1 MLTLKYYDAIKKAQS
16 DTASAAPAP
25 LTPFDLDDL
34 GADTTLKRWTTW
46 GFGWL
51 LRGALHLFREVWPNP
66 QFGRLIVVTRDSDVR
81 DVLAQPGLYE
91 VPYGLE
97 MTELAGGTNF
107 VLGLEGPDHDRQNAI
122 IRSVLRPSDLGRIR
136 QLSAHYTGILLDA
149 SGGRIDV
156 MKDLMTRVAT
166 ETCCGYFGLDPDDPD
181 AFAEWAM
188 SISALLF
195 ADPFGN
201 AATRRLALNGAAQVR
216 EVIDRA
222 IARARAAPETDTVVG
237 RLVAQL
243 GDGVVTEGEIRAI
256 LVGLV
261 TGFIP
266 TNTLAAG
273 KMLEELLGRPGVW
286 KDAIDC
292 AGRDDVAGLEA
303 ILLEAG
309 RLNPA
314 LAPGQWRYATA
325 DGVIA
330 HNTSRQRRVKAGSV
344 LMVATMSALRDKRAF
359 VSPGAFR
366 ADRPNQ
372 SGLMFGDGAHA
383 CLGMHVAIAQI
394 TEVFHGL
401 LKQSGL
407 RAAAGSTGAIGW
419 VGPFPRRLDMEFE
432 PRVAPQTQNMIV
444 ICAPVRGGADL
455 DSLRAQIAALGNPAK
470 PELVAAFAATG
481 LIHFASMT
489 LIDAGTAD
497 QPAPHLLLELN
508 ADGAADAAIR
518 AVVREAGAWLGP
530 IFAQAD
536 APAGTAL
543 IDILRDNTLD
553 LQTRPWGA
561 IGLNFNGT
569 PEFAV
574 ADIVRQRELAQFA
587 TDALEEYLKN
597 HACLG
602 SRAMVALGYVRKL
615 IKQDPELKRLIDQS
629 PESPRKARLQDL
641 FARGAAFTAYLIR
654 PSRRRL
660 QISDWVPR
668 TGTESLLAMANST
681 TFRWIGAIVVG
692 LVLIA
697 SQAIYFAIEPYS
709 DATYTGRIALAVVG
723 GLLLVALKLAVLG
736 GLFLLVLRWY
746 ENSDVPD
753 DSDPDLAK
761 VRAIAASE
769 NHPGFVQNHITA
781 VTALKP
787 GWFRKLTLALSLWGI
802 KELVT
807 NFYRP
812 GFVLNMGTIHKA
824 KWFRPPGTDKLIFLA
839 NYDGSWESYLE
850 DFVMKAHAGQSAAWS
865 NGVGFPRTR
874 FLIYDGAQD
883 GDRFKRWVRRQQV
896 PTQFWFNRY
905 PKLTTDEIR
914 RNAMI
919 HDGLVRA
926 STDSAARA
934 WLDCFGSMTRPDDAI
949 ETPEVQSL
957 VFRAMGQ
964 LDYTATAL
972 LRLPADQAG
981 KAWLSAIMPEAGL
994 LHDPAAPRPSV
1005 SAITF
1010 GDRPF
1015 TGGDAAH
1022 NVATFVAF
1030 SASGLAKLGLPA
1042 RSANDGLTTFPTA
1055 FNIGMSQRA
1064 NILRD
1069 TGSSQP
1075 ERWDWVDAA
1084 LDGHGDVAAA
1094 DAALFVYGNSPEV
1107 CRAALDQHAAL
1118 LGGRDALLYVV
1129 DTRPATV
1136 DVEVEENGER
1146 KRKVVTSLD
1155 YEHFGFVD
1163 GISQPVIRGTQRF
1176 AKGVPARDIVE
1187 PGEFIL
1193 GYRNNQGYFP
1203 PSATVA
1209 SSSDPANHLPILPD
1223 ALPSRFPN
1231 FRSDTP
1237 AKPVRDFGRNG
1248 TFLAIRQFVQDVDGF
1263 KAFTEA
1269 KAQELSKYRD
1279 LAAVIGEPPT
1289 ADWVA
1294 AKMMGRWRSGVPLVD
1309 KPNSTSFNNRRG
1321 KSRNDADRAYDRDND
1336 FSYGQDDPQGLHCP
1350 FGAHIR
1356 RANPRDSL
1364 QPDDPM
1370 QQQLTARHRL
1380 LRRGRSFETGGE
1392 GGKPEKG
1399 LLFVAV
1405 CADVERQFELVQQ
1418 SWVSSPSFHGL
1429 SGEPDPIISSAPDDP
1444 EEARVFT
1451 IPTAAGP
1458 LTLHGIHSYVT
1469 VKGGGYFFMPSRSAL
1484 QYLIDLR

>member
-1 MLTLKYYDAIKKAQS
+1 MLTLKYYDAIKTAQA
-16 DTASAAPAP
+16 DAGTAAPAP
-25 LTPFDLDDL
+25 LTPFNLDDL
-34 GADTTLKRWTTW
+34 GADSTLKRWTTKA
-46 GFGWL
+46 FGWL
-51 LRGALHLFREVWPNP
+51 MRGALYVFREFWPNP
-66 QFGRLIVVTRDSDVR
+66 QFGRLVIVTRETDVR
-81 DVLAQPGLYE
+81 EVLAQPGVFE

-122 IRSVLRPSDLGRIR
+122 IRSVLRRDDLDRIKE
-136 QLSAHYTGILLDA
+136 LAGHYTRILIDG

-166 ETCCGYFGLDPDDPD
+166 ETCCSYFGLDPEDPD

-188 SISALLF
+188 SISGLLF

-222 IARARAAPETDTVVG
+222 IARAKAAPETDTVVG
-237 RLVAQL
+237 RLVAQMN
-243 GDGVVTEGEIRAI
+243 DGVVTEGEIRAI

-273 KMLEELLGRPGVW
+273 KILQELLGRPKVW
-286 KDAIDC
+286 AEAIAC
-292 AGRDDVAGLEA
+292 AGKDDTAGLGA
-303 ILLEAG
+303 ILLEAA

-314 LAPGQWRYATA
+314 LAPGQWRYATR
-325 DGVIA
+325 DSVIA
-330 HNTSRQRRVKAGSV
+330 YDTKRQRRVSAGSV

-359 VSPGAFR
+359 VSPGEFR

-372 SGLMFGDGAHA
+372 SSLMFGEGAHA

-401 LKQSGL
+401 LKQPKL
-407 RAAAGSTGAIGW
+407 RTVAGSAGAIGW

-432 PRVAPQTQNMIV
+432 TSLAPQTQNMVV
-444 ICAPVRGGADL
+444 ICAPLRANADL
-455 DSLRAQIAALGNPAK
+455 DAVRAQIQALGNPAR
-470 PELVAAFAATG
+470 PDVVAAFQATG
-481 LIHFASMT
+481 IVHFASMS
-489 LIDAGTAD
+489 LIDAGTPD
-497 QPAPHLLLELN
+497 QPAPRLLLELN
-508 ADGAADAAIR
+508 VDGAPDSAIR
-518 AVVREAGAWLGP
+518 SVVREANEWLAP

-536 APAGTAL
+536 APAGAEL
-543 IDILRDNTLD
+543 AEVLRDNMLD

-574 ADIVRQRELAQFA
+574 GDIIRQRELSQFA
-587 TDALEEYLKN
+587 EDALEEYLEN

-615 IKQDPELKRLIDQS
+615 IRQDPELKRTIDQAPDS
-629 PESPRKARLQDL
+629 ARKARLQAL
-641 FARGAAFTAYLIR
+641 FARGAAFTQYLIR

-668 TGTESLLAMANST
+668 SGTESLLAMFNST
-681 TFRWIGAIVVG
+681 TFRWIGAIIAA

-709 DATYTGRIALAVVG
+709 DAAYIGRIALALVG

-736 GLFLLVLRWY
+736 GLFLLLLRYY
-746 ENSDVPD
+746 ENNDVPD
-753 DSDPDLAK
+753 DSDPDVAR

-781 VTALKP
+781 VTVLKP

-802 KELVT
+802 KQLVT

-865 NGVGFPRTR
+865 NGLGFPRTR

-905 PKLTTDEIR
+905 PRLTTDEIR
-914 RNAMI
+914 RNALI

-934 WLDCFGSMTRPDDAI
+934 WLDCFGSMTRPVDAI

-957 VFRAMGQ
+957 VFRGMGQ
-964 LDYTATAL
+964 LPYTATAL
-972 LRLPADQAG
+972 LRLPADREAG
-981 KAWLSAIMPEAGL
+981 KAWLRAIMPEAGL
-994 LHDPAAPRPSV
+994 LLDPSTPRPSV

-1015 TGGDAAH
+1015 KGGDAAD
-1022 NVATFVAF
+1022 NVATFLAF
-1030 SASGLAKLGLPA
+1030 SASGLARLGLSP
-1042 RSANDGLTTFPTA
+1042 RNANDGLTTFPTA

-1069 TGSSQP
+1069 TGSSKPQQ
-1075 ERWDWVDAA
+1075 WDWADAA
-1084 LDGHGDVAAA
+1084 LDGHGEVAAA
-1094 DAALFVYGNSPEV
+1094 DAALFVYGKSPEV
-1107 CRAALDQHAAL
+1107 CRAALDDHAAL
-1118 LGGRDALLYVV
+1118 LGGRGALLYVV
-1129 DTRPATV
+1129 ATSPV
-1136 DVEVEENGER
+1136 TVEIGGER
-1146 KRKVVTSLD
+1146 ETSLD

-1176 AKGVPARDIVE
+1176 AKGVPERDIVE

-1209 SSSDPANHLPILPD
+1209 SASDPANHLPILPD
-1223 ALPSRFPN
+1223 ELPSRFPN
-1231 FRSDTP
+1231 FRSDMP

-1263 KAFTEA
+1263 RAFTEQ
-1269 KAQELSKYRD
+1269 KAQDLSKYRD
-1279 LAAVIGEPPT
+1279 LAAVIGERPT
-1289 ADWVA
+1289 AEWVA
-1294 AKMMGRWRSGVPLVD
+1294 AKMMGRWRNGVPLVD
-1309 KPNSTSFNNRRG
+1309 KPNSTSFNNSRG
-1321 KSRNDADRAYDRDND
+1321 KSRSDKREPYDRDND
-1336 FSYGQDDPQGLHCP
+1336 FSYGKDDPQGLHCP

-1380 LRRGRSFETGGE
+1380 LRRGRSFETAQGDD
-1392 GGKPEKG
+1392 GKPEKG

-1418 SWVSSPSFHGL
+1418 TWVSSPSFHGL
-1429 SGEPDPIISSAPDDP
+1429 SDEPDPIMSAAPDDAA
-1444 EEARVFT
+1444 ENRVFT

-1458 LTLHGIHSYVT
+1458 LTLHGIQSYVT

-1484 QYLIDLR
+1484 QYLIDLE

>member
-16 DTASAAPAP
+16 APAP
-25 LTPFDLDDL
+25 SPQRPFDLNDL
-34 GADTTLKRWTTW
+34 GADTTLKRWTTTA
-46 GFGWL
+46 FASVM
-51 LRGALHLFREVWPNP
+51 RGALYLFREFWPNP
-66 QFGRLIVVTRDSDVR
+66 QFGRLVIVTRDSDVR
-81 DVLAQPGLYE
+81 EVLARPDLFE

-107 VLGLEGPDHDRQNAI
+107 VLGLEGAPHDRQNAI
-122 IRSVLRPSDLGRIR
+122 IRSVLRPTDLDRIR
-136 QLSAHYTGILLDA
+136 TLAAHYTQILIDG

-166 ETCCGYFGLDPDDPD
+166 ETCCSYFGLDPDNPD

-201 AATRRLALNGAAQVR
+201 AATRQLALNGAAQIR

-222 IARARAAPETDTVVG
+222 IARARAVPETETVIG
-237 RLVAQL
+237 RLVGQL
-243 GDGVVTEGEIRAI
+243 NDGAVTEGEIRAI
-256 LVGLV
+256 VVGLV

-273 KMLEELLGRPGVW
+273 KILDDLLHRPKVW
-286 KDAIDC
+286 QDAI
-292 AGRDDVAGLEA
+292 ARARADDVAGLEA

-314 LAPGQWRYATA
+314 LAPGQWRYARQ

-330 HNTSRQRRVKAGSV
+330 HNTSRQKHVKAGSV

-359 VSPGAFR
+359 VAPGEFR
-366 ADRPNQ
+366 ADRPNP
-372 SGLMFGDGAHA
+372 SSLMFGDGVHA

-394 TEVFHGL
+394 GEVFRGL
-401 LKQSGL
+401 LKQPNLRTASGG
-407 RAAAGSTGAIGW
+407 ASAIGW

-432 PRVAPQTQNMIV
+432 PCVAPQAQNMVI
-444 ICAPVRGGADL
+444 ICAPVRAETDL
-455 DSLRAQIAALGNPAK
+455 AALRGQIEALGNPAR
-470 PELVAAFAATG
+470 PDVVAALASTNI
-481 LIHFASMT
+481 IHFASMT
-489 LIDAGTAD
+489 LVEAGEPDT
-497 QPAPHLLLELN
+497 PSPHLLLELN
-508 ADGAADAAIR
+508 VDGSTELALR
-518 AVVREAGAWLGP
+518 AVTDVAGDWLAP
-530 IFAQAD
+530 IFAHVD
-536 APAGTAL
+536 APAATPL
-543 IDILRDNTLD
+543 LDILRDNVLD

-587 TDALEEYLKN
+587 TDALEEYLEN

-629 PESPRKARLQDL
+629 PESPRKARLQAL
-641 FARGAAFTAYLIR
+641 FARGAAFTTYLIR

-660 QISDWVPR
+660 AISDWTPR
-668 TGTESLLAMANST
+668 SGTESLLAMANST
-681 TFRWIGAIVVG
+681 TFRWIWAIILG

-697 SQAIYFAIEPYS
+697 GQAVYFAIEPFS
-709 DATYTGRIALAVVG
+709 DATYWGRIGLALVG
-723 GLLLVALKLAVLG
+723 GLLIVALTLAALG
-736 GLFLLVLRWY
+736 GLFLGLLRYY
-746 ENSDVPD
+746 ENRDVPD
-753 DSDPDLAK
+753 DSDPDLGK

-850 DFVMKAHAGQSAAWS
+850 DFVMKAHPGQSAAWS

-934 WLDCFGSMTRPDDAI
+934 WLDCFGSMTRPVDAI
-949 ETPEVQSL
+949 ETPEVQAL
-957 VFRAMGQ
+957 VFRGMGQ
-964 LDYTATAL
+964 LPYTITAL
-972 LRLPADQAG
+972 LRLPDDRSAG
-981 KAWLSAIMPEAGL
+981 KAWLRAIMPEAGL
-994 LHDPAAPRPSV
+994 LHGAGEAPRPAVGS
-1005 SAITF
+1005 ITF

-1015 TGGDAAH
+1015 NGGDAPD

-1030 SASGLAKLGLPA
+1030 SASGLARLGLAPDA
-1042 RSANDGLTTFPTA
+1042 AGSGLTTFPTA

-1069 TGSSQP
+1069 TGSSRP
-1075 ERWDWVDAA
+1075 DTWRWADAA
-1084 LDGHGDVAAA
+1084 LDGHAKVAAA
-1094 DAALFVYGNSPEV
+1094 DATLFIYGTSAET
-1107 CRAALDQHAAL
+1107 CRAALDRHLDL
-1118 LGGRDALLYVV
+1118 LGGRTALLTSV
-1129 DTRPATV
+1129 DTSPVTV
-1136 DVEVEENGER
+1136 DVDGES
-1146 KRKVVTSLD
+1146 VTSLD

-1176 AKGVPARDIVE
+1176 AKGVPDRDIVQ

-1203 PSATVA
+1203 PSATVP
-1209 SSSDPANHLPILPD
+1209 SDSDPANHLPILPD
-1223 ALPSRFPN
+1223 ELPSRYPN

-1237 AKPVRDFGRNG
+1237 ARPVRDFGRNG
-1248 TFLAIRQFVQDVDGF
+1248 TFLAIREFVQDVEGF
-1263 KAFTEA
+1263 RAFTQA
-1269 KAQELSKYRD
+1269 KADELGKYRD
-1279 LAAVIGEPPT
+1279 LAAVIGETPT
-1289 ADWVA
+1289 AEWVA
-1294 AKMMGRWRSGVPLVD
+1294 AKMMGRWRNGVPLVD
-1309 KPNSTSFNNRRG
+1309 KPNSTSFNTRRA
-1321 KSRNDADRAYDRDND
+1321 KSRSDARDPYDRDND

-1364 QPDDPM
+1364 QPDDPT

-1380 LRRGRSFETGGE
+1380 LRRGRSFERAAGE

-1418 SWVSSPSFHGL
+1418 TWVSSPSFHGL

-1444 EEARVFT
+1444 DDTRVFT

-1469 VKGGGYFFMPSRSAL
+1469 VTGGGYFFMPSRSAL
-1484 QYLIDLR
+1484 QYLIDLG

>member
-16 DTASAAPAP
+16 DAASAPPAP
-25 LTPFDLDDL
+25 ILPFDLDDL
-34 GADTTLKRWTTW
+34 GADTTLKRWT
-46 GFGWL
+46 GRAFGWL
-51 LRGALHLFREVWPNP
+51 MRGALYVFREFRPNP
-66 QFGRLIVVTRDSDVR
+66 QFGRLVIVTREADVR
-81 DVLAQPGLYE
+81 EVLAQPGLYE

-107 VLGLEGPDHDRQNAI
+107 VLGLEGPEHDRQNAI
-122 IRSVLRPSDLGRIR
+122 IRSVLRPADLDRIR
-136 QLSAHYTGILLDA
+136 QLSAHYTTILIDA

-166 ETCCGYFGLDPDDPD
+166 ETCCGYFGLEPEDPD

-216 EVIDRA
+216 DVIDRA
-222 IARARAAPETDTVVG
+222 IARAKAAPETDTVVG
-237 RLVAQL
+237 RLVAQAS
-243 GDGVVTEGEIRAI
+243 DGVVTEDEIRAI

-273 KMLEELLGRPGVW
+273 KMLEELLRRPKEW
-286 KDAIDC
+286 AEAIAC
-292 AGRDDVAGLEA
+292 AGRDDAAGLQA

-359 VSPGAFR
+359 VSPGSFR
-366 ADRPNQ
+366 ADRPNAT
-372 SGLMFGDGAHA
+372 GLMFGDGAHA
-383 CLGMHVAIAQI
+383 CLGMHVAAAQI
-394 TEVFHGL
+394 TEVFRVL
-401 LKQSGL
+401 LKQPGL
-407 RAAAGSTGAIGW
+407 RTVAGSSGSIGW

-432 PRVAPQTQNMIV
+432 PRVAPQTQNMVV
-444 ICAPVRGGADL
+444 ICAPVRPGADL
-455 DSLRAQIAALGNPAK
+455 DALRAQITALGNPAR
-470 PELVAAFAATG
+470 PDVVAALSATDI
-481 LIHFASMT
+481 IHFASMT
-489 LIDAGTAD
+489 LIDAGTPE

-508 ADGAADAAIR
+508 VDGTPDGAIR
-518 AVVREAGAWLGP
+518 AVVREAEQWLAP
-530 IFAQAD
+530 IFAQAE
-536 APAGTAL
+536 ATAGAAL
-543 IDILRDNTLD
+543 ADILRDNMLD

-574 ADIVRQRELAQFA
+574 ADIIRQRELAQFA
-587 TDALEEYLKN
+587 QDAIEDYLEN

-615 IKQDPELKRLIDQS
+615 IRQDPELKRTIDQS
-629 PESPRKARLQDL
+629 PDSPRKARLQAL
-641 FARGAAFTAYLIR
+641 FARGAAFTRYLIR

-660 QISDWVPR
+660 AISDWVPR
-668 TGTESLLAMANST
+668 SGTDSLLSLLGSP
-681 TFRWIGAIVVG
+681 TFRWVGAIVIA

-709 DATYTGRIALAVVG
+709 DAAYIGRIALALVG
-723 GLLLVALKLAVLG
+723 GILLVALMLAALG
-736 GLFLLVLRWY
+736 GLFLLVLNYY
-746 ENSDVPD
+746 ESGDVPD

-761 VRAIAASE
+761 VREIAASE
-769 NHPGFVQNHITA
+769 NHPGFIQNHITA

-807 NFYRP
+807 HWYRP

-874 FLIYDGAQD
+874 FLILDGAQD

-905 PKLTTDEIR
+905 PRLTTDEIR

-926 STDSAARA
+926 ATDSAAQA
-934 WLDCFGSMTRPDDAI
+934 WLDCFGSMTRPDYAI
-949 ETPEVQSL
+949 ETPEVQAL

-964 LDYTATAL
+964 LPYTATAL
-972 LRLPADQAG
+972 LRLPADRAAG
-981 KAWLSAIMPEAGL
+981 KAWLRAIMPEAGL
-994 LHDPAAPRPSV
+994 LQDPSAPRPAV
-1005 SAITF
+1005 GAITF

-1015 TGGDAAH
+1015 TGGDAPH

-1030 SASGLAKLGLPA
+1030 SAQGLARLGLPA
-1042 RSANDGLTTFPTA
+1042 RNANDGLTTFPTA

-1069 TGSSQP
+1069 TGPSGPQH
-1075 ERWDWVDAA
+1075 WDWADAA
-1084 LDGHGDVAAA
+1084 LDGNDDVAAA
-1094 DAALFVYGNSPEV
+1094 DAALFVYGHSPEV

-1118 LGGRDALLYVV
+1118 LGGRDALRYVV
-1129 DTRPATV
+1129 ETSPPTV
-1136 DVEVEENGER
+1136 DVDGEPT
-1146 KRKVVTSLD
+1146 TSLL

-1163 GISQPVIRGTQRF
+1163 GISQPVIKGTQRF
-1176 AKGVPARDIVE
+1176 AKGVADRDIVE

-1209 SSSDPANHLPILPD
+1209 SRSDPANHLPILPD

-1263 KAFTEA
+1263 RAFTEA

-1279 LAAVIGEPPT
+1279 LAAVIGETPS
-1289 ADWVA
+1289 AEWVA
-1294 AKMMGRWRSGVPLVD
+1294 AKMMGRWRNGVPLVD
-1309 KPNSTSFNNRRG
+1309 KPNSTTFNTRRG
-1321 KSRNDADRAYDRDND
+1321 KSRSDVRDPYDRDND
-1336 FSYGQDDPQGLHCP
+1336 FAYGQDDPQGLHCP

-1364 QPDDPM
+1364 QPDDPT

-1380 LRRGRSFETGGE
+1380 LRRGRSFETGQGD
-1392 GGKPEKG
+1392 GKPEKG

-1429 SGEPDPIISSAPDDP
+1429 SDEPDPIISSAPDDP
-1444 EEARVFT
+1444 AEKRVFT

-1484 QYLIDLR
+1484 QYLIDLG

>member
-1 MLTLKYYDAIKKAQS
+1 MFTLKYYDAIKKAQS
-16 DTASAAPAP
+16 DAASAPPPP
-25 LTPFDLDDL
+25 LVPFDLDDL
-34 GADTTLKRWTTW
+34 GADTTLKRWSTTA
-46 GFGWL
+46 FSYV
-51 LRGALHLFREVWPNP
+51 LRGALYLFREFWPNP
-66 QFGRLIVVTRDSDVR
+66 QFGRLVIVTRETDVR
-81 DVLAQPGLYE
+81 EVLAQPGVFE
-91 VPYGLE
+91 VPYGPE

-107 VLGLEGPDHDRQNAI
+107 VLGLEGPEHDRQNAI
-122 IRSVLRPSDLGRIR
+122 IRSVLRPTDLDRIKSLAR
-136 QLSAHYTGILLDA
+136 HYAQILIDG

-166 ETCCGYFGLDPDDPD
+166 ETCCGYFGLAPEDPD

-222 IARARAAPETDTVVG
+222 IARAKAAPETDTVVG
-237 RLVAQL
+237 RLVAQSS
-243 GDGVVTEGEIRAI
+243 DGAVTEGEIRAI

-273 KMLEELLGRPGVW
+273 KILEELLRRPKVW
-286 KDAIDC
+286 AEAIDC
-292 AGRDDVAGLEA
+292 AGRDDTTGLEA

-314 LAPGQWRYATA
+314 LAPGQWRYATK

-330 HNTSRQRRVKAGSV
+330 HNTSRQRKVRAGSV
-344 LMVATMSALRDKRAF
+344 LMVATMSALRDKRVF
-359 VSPGAFR
+359 VSPGSFR
-366 ADRPNQ
+366 ADRPNK
-372 SGLMFGDGAHA
+372 SSLMFGDGVHA

-394 TEVFHGL
+394 TEVFRVL
-401 LKQSGL
+401 LRQPNL
-407 RAAAGSTGAIGW
+407 RTVSDRSGAIGW

-432 PRVAPQTQNMIV
+432 PKIAPQTQNMIV
-444 ICAPVRGGADL
+444 ICAPIRPDTDL
-455 DSLRAQIAALGNPAK
+455 DAVRAQITALGNPAR
-470 PELVAAFAATG
+470 PDVVGALQATG

-489 LIDAGTAD
+489 LIDAGTPD

-508 ADGAADAAIR
+508 VDGSPERAIR
-518 AVVREAGAWLGP
+518 AVVNEAGEWLAP
-530 IFAQAD
+530 IFAHAD
-536 APAGTAL
+536 ERAGAAL
-543 IDILRDNTLD
+543 DDILRRNMLD
-553 LQTRPWGA
+553 LQTKPWGA

-574 ADIVRQRELAQFA
+574 ADIVRQRELARFTQ
-587 TDALEEYLKN
+587 DALEEYLEN

-615 IKQDPELKRLIDQS
+615 IRQDPALKRIIDQS
-629 PESPRKARLQDL
+629 PDSTRKARLQAL
-641 FARGAAFTAYLIR
+641 FTRGAAFTDYLIR

-668 TGTESLLAMANST
+668 SGAESLLAMFNST
-681 TFRWIGAIVVG
+681 TFRWIGAIVIG

-709 DATYTGRIALAVVG
+709 DATYIGRIALAVVG
-723 GLLLVALKLAVLG
+723 GLLLVALKLAALA
-736 GLFLLVLRWY
+736 GLFLLVLRYY
-746 ENSDVPD
+746 ENGDVPD
-753 DSDPDLAK
+753 DSDPDIAR
-761 VRAIAASE
+761 VREIAASE

-787 GWFRKLTLALSLWGI
+787 GAFRKLTLALSLWGI

-824 KWFRPPGTDKLIFLA
+824 KWFRPPGADKLIFLA

-905 PKLTTDEIR
+905 PRLTTDEIR
-914 RNAMI
+914 RNALI

-926 STDSAARA
+926 STDSAAQA
-934 WLDCFGSMTRPDDAI
+934 WLDCFGSMTRPVDAI

-957 VFRAMGQ
+957 VFRGMGQ
-964 LDYTATAL
+964 LAYTATAL
-972 LRLPADQAG
+972 LRLPADKAAG
-981 KAWLSAIMPEAGL
+981 KTWLRAIVPEAGL
-994 LHDPAAPRPSV
+994 LPDSSGAAPRPAV
-1005 SAITF
+1005 GAITF

-1015 TGGDAAH
+1015 AGGDAPH
-1022 NVATFVAF
+1022 HVATFVAF
-1030 SASGLAKLGLPA
+1030 SASGLARLGMSP
-1042 RSANDGLTTFPTA
+1042 SNANDGLTTFPTA
-1055 FNIGMSQRA
+1055 FNIGMANRA

-1069 TGSSQP
+1069 TGASAP

-1084 LDGHGDVAAA
+1084 LDGRDDVAAA
-1094 DAALFVYGNSPEV
+1094 DAALFVYGRSAED
-1107 CRAALDQHAAL
+1107 CRAALDDHAAL
-1118 LGGRDALLYVV
+1118 LGGSDALLYVV
-1129 DTRPATV
+1129 ETRPATV
-1136 DVEVEENGER
+1136 ETEDGP
-1146 KRKVVTSLD
+1146 KTSLD

-1176 AKGVPARDIVE
+1176 AKGVAARDIVE

-1203 PSATVA
+1203 PSATVR
-1209 SSSDPANHLPILPD
+1209 SSSDAADHLPILPD
-1223 ALPSRFPN
+1223 ALPGRFPN
-1231 FRSDTP
+1231 FCSDTP

-1263 KAFTEA
+1263 RSFTEA
-1269 KAQELSKYRD
+1269 KAAELGRYRD
-1279 LAAVIGEPPT
+1279 LAAVIGEEPT
-1289 ADWVA
+1289 AEWVA
-1294 AKMMGRWRSGVPLVD
+1294 AKMMGRWRNGVPLVD
-1309 KPNSTSFNNRRG
+1309 QPNSKTFNNRRG
-1321 KSRNDADRAYDRDND
+1321 PSRDDVDRAYDRDND

-1356 RANPRDSL
+1356 RTNPRDSL

-1380 LRRGRSFETGGE
+1380 LRRGRSFENEQGDAGR
-1392 GGKPEKG
+1392 PEKG

-1429 SGEPDPIISSAPDDP
+1429 SDEPDPIISATPDDP
-1444 EEARVFT
+1444 AEQRVFT

-1458 LTLHGIHSYVT
+1458 LTLHGIQSYVT

-1484 QYLIDLR
+1484 QYLIDLE